1 MLYLCC
7 ISSSSHNCLTTI
19 TWLHRYEPIS
29 LVCLFLFILIILI
42 PLFNLYFFLL
52 YLFSIVFFVLTSSV
66 NLFFLIS
73 LSVVA
78 PIFLLNSLY
87 SISMLL
93 YLSLDPNTNS
103 SKIFCYVKV
112 SKLSITKLQN
122 SPQFWWL
129 CSLWLFNQFR
139 VLLCLIA
146 LKVVGPCFL
155 TQIL

>member
-103 SKIFCYVKV
+103 SKINFNVIT
-112 SKLSITKLQN
+112 LSWRLQ
-122 SPQFWWL
+122 QKT
-129 CSLWLFNQFR
+129 SLQVTYYYSSAPMNESLR
-139 VLLCLIA
+139 SS
-146 LKVVGPCFL
+146 
-155 TQIL
+155 